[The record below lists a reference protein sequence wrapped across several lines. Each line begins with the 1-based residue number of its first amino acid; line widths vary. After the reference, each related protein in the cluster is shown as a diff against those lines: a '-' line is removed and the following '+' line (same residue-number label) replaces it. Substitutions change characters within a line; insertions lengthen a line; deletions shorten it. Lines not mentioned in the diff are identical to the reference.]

1 MSPPAPSGPQAPS
14 GEELERVRGALAR
27 GAGFAVALEDG
38 ARAGAGAEG
47 TADLGRR
54 VRADLRGAG
63 PPPHPLPDAPPAPSV
78 PLRAGPPWTP
88 PRPPPAGG
96 WATASRRG

>member
-1 MSPPAPSGPQAPS
+1 MSPPAPSDPSAPS

-47 TADLGRR
+47 IADLNH
-54 VRADLRGAG
+54 VTIPYYIIFLLFQ
-63 PPPHPLPDAPPAPSV
+63 HIHYFLY
-78 PLRAGPPWTP
+78 LF
-88 PRPPPAGG
+88 
-96 WATASRRG
+96 